1 MFAQKFMRTGCVA
14 VAIAR
19 GVQLLAPAFML
30 LRFRSTLVPGVLL
43 VVPLCGVAQPVMDT
57 FTKEIQPMLETY
69 CYSCH
74 GDGESE
80 GGVRL
85 DGFKD
90 EASLKDH
97 KLWLRVLKNTRA
109 RIMPPVE
116 EDYLADA
123 ELEKL
128 AQFIKRQV
136 FELDPAQPDPGRV
149 TVRRLNR
156 VDYRNTVRELM
167 GVDYDT
173 AKEFPADDTGHG
185 FDNNGDVLTISPM
198 LMEKYLDAAQ
208 SIVSDAVPTQPKV
221 VAEHR
226 VEGRQF
232 ITLRMDSPATLLADA
247 TTSAPALA
255 APATP
260 FERPAPSIQGRA
272 LDLSYYTP
280 VTVEAVHHV
289 EHAGRYQ
296 VELDLRAVERYVDD
310 QFDYNRC
317 RLVFRVDGEQVMEEE
332 FVREGDRAYRFAFER
347 DWTPGEHRLSVEI
360 RPQGPDRDQKRLL
373 RLRLN
378 GVTVRGPYAPE
389 HWVQPANYARYFPRP
404 VPADAEARHAYLREL
419 LGNFAFRAYRRPV
432 DDVTLDKLVRLA
444 ERTAAQEGGTF
455 EAGAAQAMV
464 AVLASPR
471 FIFREEHTL
480 PLEAGE
486 VHPRV
491 DEWSLASRLSYF
503 LWSSMPDDELFR
515 LAAAGQLRANL
526 RTQVERMLADP
537 KAMEFVRN
545 FTGQWL
551 QARDIAT
558 VIINPLDV
566 FLRENPNPEFH
577 ASLERFRALNRT
589 PPEQRTPEQRAEV
602 ERLRDIVVPVF
613 RSPKPE
619 LTNSLRQAMQQ
630 ETELTFAHVLRED
643 RPLTELI
650 DADYTFLNEEL
661 AKHYGIEGVRGRE
674 MRKVQLPAGS
684 PRGGVLTQGTV
695 LAVTS
700 NPTRTSPVKRGVF
713 ILEKILGTPPAPP
726 PPNIPPLENIATKE
740 ELAKMTL
747 RETLALHAS
756 NGMCRSCH
764 NRMDPLGLA
773 LENFNALGRWREMDS
788 NQPVEPAGKLIT
800 GEKFATIQELKR
812 LLANEHRADYLHNM
826 AEKLLMYALGRGVEY
841 YDTETLDQL
850 VHRLDDAG
858 ARPSALIHGI
868 IESAAFQRRRTEPA
882 SHTAAVASPL
892 PRS

>member
-1 MFAQKFMRTGCVA
+1 MQFSPRLPLAF
-14 VAIAR
+14 
-19 GVQLLAPAFML
+19 LLPAA
-30 LRFRSTLVPGVLL
+30 
-43 VVPLCGVAQPVMDT
+43 LCAQPVMEKFKKD
-57 FTKEIQPMLETY
+57 IQPMLETY

-80 GGVRL
+80 GGVTL
-85 DGFKD
+85 DQFKD

-97 KLWLRVLKNTRA
+97 KLWLRVLKNTRS
-109 RIMPPVE
+109 RIMPPVD
-116 EDYLADA
+116 EDYLED
-123 ELEKL
+123 EEIEKL
-128 AQFIKRQV
+128 ATFIKREV
-136 FELDPAQPDPGRV
+136 FELDPARPEPGRV

-156 VDYRNTVRELM
+156 VDYRNTVRDLM
-167 GVDYDT
+167 GVDYNT
-173 AKEFPADDTGHG
+173 QTEFPADDTGHG

-208 SIVSDAVPTQPKV
+208 AIVAGSVPTRPLV
-221 VAEHR
+221 VAENR

-232 ITLRMDSPATLLADA
+232 VTLRMESPATLLADA
-247 TTSAPALA
+247 TTSAPAPA
-255 APATP
+255 APTTP

-280 VTVEAVHHV
+280 VTVEAVHKI

-296 VELDLRAVERYVDD
+296 VEIDLKAIERYVDD

-317 RLVFRVDGEQVMEEE
+317 RLLFSVDGEQVLDEE
-332 FVREGDRAYRFAFER
+332 FVREGSKDYKFAFDRE
-347 DWTPGEHRLSVEI
+347 WTPGEHHLRVEV
-360 RPQGPDRDQKRLL
+360 RPIGPDRDQKRSL
-373 RLRLN
+373 RVRLN

-389 HWVQPANYARYFPRP
+389 HWVQPVNYARYFPRP
-404 VPADAEARHAYLREL
+404 VPEAPAARSAYLREL
-419 LGNFAFRAYRRPV
+419 LGDFAFRAYRRPV
-432 DDVTLDKLVRLA
+432 EPATVEKLAALA
-444 ERTAAQEGGTF
+444 ELTAQQEEGTF
-455 EAGAAQAMV
+455 EAGVAQAMV

-480 PLEAGE
+480 LPAAGE
-486 VHPRV
+486 AHPLV

-503 LWSSMPDDELFR
+503 LWSTMPDEELFR
-515 LAAAGQLRANL
+515 LAREGRLRAGL
-526 RTQVERMLADP
+526 KPQVERMLADP

-566 FLRENPNPEFH
+566 FLREHHNPEFQT
-577 ASLERFRALNRT
+577 ALEGFRALGRI
-589 PPEQRTPEQRAEV
+589 PPEQRTAEQKAEAD
-602 ERLRDIVVPVF
+602 RLRDIVLPVF
-613 RSPKPE
+613 RSPKPQ
-619 LTNSLRQAMQQ
+619 LTNSLREAMRQ
-630 ETELTFAHVLRED
+630 ETEMSFAYVLRED

-661 AKHYGIEGVRGRE
+661 AKHYDIEGVSGRE
-674 MRKVQLPAGS
+674 MRKVRLPDGS

-740 ELAKMTL
+740 QLAKMTL
-747 RETLALHAS
+747 RETLDLHAS

-788 NQPVEPAGKLIT
+788 NQPVEPSGKLIT

-812 LLANEHRADYLHNM
+812 ILANEHRHDYLHNM

-841 YDTETLDQL
+841 YDTGTLDQL
-850 VHRLDDAG
+850 THRLEASG
-858 ARPSALIHGI
+858 GRPSVLLHGI
-868 IESAAFQRRRTEPA
+868 IESAPFQQRRLEPVTQ
-882 SHTAAVASPL
+882 TAARSDSL
-892 PRS
+892 STPRS

>member
-1 MFAQKFMRTGCVA
+1 
-14 VAIAR
+14 
-19 GVQLLAPAFML
+19 ML
-30 LRFRSTLVPGVLL
+30 FRSRLPLALL
-43 VVPLCGVAQPVMDT
+43 LPAALCAQPAMET
-57 FTKEIQPMLETY
+57 FKKDIQPMLETY

-80 GGVRL
+80 GGVTL
-85 DGFKD
+85 DAFKD

-97 KLWLRVLKNTRA
+97 KLWLRVLKNTRS

-116 EDYLADA
+116 EDYLEDA
-123 ELEKL
+123 EIEKL
-128 AQFIKRQV
+128 ANFIKREV
-136 FELDPAQPDPGRV
+136 FELDPAKPDPGRV

-156 VDYRNTVRELM
+156 VDYRNTVRDLL

-173 AKEFPADDTGHG
+173 QKEFPADDTGHG

-208 SIVSDAVPTQPKV
+208 AIVMGTVPTQPLV
-221 VAEHR
+221 VAENR

-232 ITLRMDSPATLLADA
+232 ITLRMETPATLLADA
-247 TTSAPALA
+247 TTSAPAPA
-255 APATP
+255 APASP
-260 FERPAPSIQGRA
+260 FERPAPSIQGRS
-272 LDLSYYTP
+272 LVLSYYTP
-280 VTVEAVHHV
+280 VTVEAVHKV
-289 EHAGRYQ
+289 EHAGRYE
-296 VELDLRAVERYVDD
+296 VELDLRAFERYVDN

-317 RLVFRVDGEQVMEEE
+317 RLVFSVNGEQVLDEE
-332 FVREGDRAYRFAFER
+332 FVREGYAKEFKFTFAR
-347 DWTPGEHRLSVEI
+347 DWQPGEHRLTVEI
-360 RPQGPDRDQKRLL
+360 RPVGPDRDQIRSL
-373 RLRLN
+373 RLSLD
-378 GVTVRGPYAPE
+378 GVNVRGPYDPA
-389 HWVQPANYARYFPRP
+389 HWVQPANYAKFFPRP
-404 VPADAEARHAYLREL
+404 VPAAPAERATYLREL
-419 LGNFAFRAYRRPV
+419 LGDFAARAYRRPADAETV
-432 DDVTLDKLVRLA
+432 EKLARLA
-444 ERTAAQEGGTF
+444 ESTASQEDGTF
-455 EAGAAQAMV
+455 EAGVAQAMV

-471 FIFREEHTL
+471 FIFREERTL
-480 PLEAGE
+480 PPAPGQA
-486 VHPRV
+486 HPLV

-503 LWSSMPDDELFR
+503 LWSTMPDEELFR
-515 LAAAGQLRANL
+515 LAGEGRLRANL
-526 RTQVERMLADP
+526 KQQVERMLADP

-566 FLRENPNPEFH
+566 FLRENHNPEFNT
-577 ASLERFRALNRT
+577 ALELFRQANRV
-589 PPEQRTPEQRAEV
+589 PVEQRTQEQKDEIA
-602 ERLRDIVVPVF
+602 RLRDIVIPVF
-613 RSPKPE
+613 RAPKPQ
-619 LTNSLRQAMQQ
+619 LTNSLREAMQR
-630 ETELTFAHVLRED
+630 ETEMTFAHVLRED

-661 AKHYGIEGVRGRE
+661 AKHYDIEGVTGRE
-674 MRKVQLPAGS
+674 MRKVTLPPGS

-747 RETLALHAS
+747 RETLDLHAS

-788 NQPVEPAGKLIT
+788 NQPVEPSGKLIT
-800 GEKFATIQELKR
+800 GEKFDTIQELKR
-812 LLANEHRADYLHNM
+812 ILANEHRHDYLHNM
-826 AEKLLMYALGRGVEY
+826 AEKLLMYALGRGLEY
-841 YDTETLDQL
+841 YDTDTLDQL
-850 VHRLDDAG
+850 AHRLDQAG

-868 IESAAFQRRRTEPA
+868 IESAPFQQRRTTPSA
-882 SHTAAVASPL
+882 HTAAHPASTST

>member
-1 MFAQKFMRTGCVA
+1 
-14 VAIAR
+14 
-19 GVQLLAPAFML
+19 ML
-30 LRFRSTLVPGVLL
+30 FRFRLPLAFLL
-43 VVPLCGVAQPVMDT
+43 PVALCAQPAMEKFKKD
-57 FTKEIQPMLETY
+57 IQPMLETY

-80 GGVRL
+80 GGVTL
-85 DGFKD
+85 DAFKD
-90 EASLKDH
+90 ETSLKDH
-97 KLWLRVLKNTRA
+97 KLWLRVLKNTRS

-116 EDYLADA
+116 EDYLTDE
-123 ELEKL
+123 ELEKF
-128 AQFIKRQV
+128 ASFIKRDI
-136 FELDPAQPDPGRV
+136 FELDPAKPDPGRV

-173 AKEFPADDTGHG
+173 QKEFPADDTGHG

-208 SIVSDAVPTQPKV
+208 TIVMGTVPVQPLV
-221 VAEHR
+221 VAENR

-232 ITLRMDSPATLLADA
+232 ITLRMETPATLLADA
-247 TTSAPALA
+247 TTSAPAPA
-255 APATP
+255 APASP

-280 VTVEAVHHV
+280 VTVEAVHRV
-289 EHAGRYQ
+289 AQAGRYQ

-317 RLVFRVDGEQVMEEE
+317 RLVFSINGEQVMDEE
-332 FVREGDRAYRFAFER
+332 FVREGDKAFRLAFDRE
-347 DWTPGEHRLSVEI
+347 WTPGEHRLTVEI
-360 RPQGPDRDQKRLL
+360 RPVGPDRDQKRSL

-378 GVTVRGPYAPE
+378 GVTVRGPYDRA
-389 HWVQPANYARYFPRP
+389 HWVQPANYAKFFPRP
-404 VPADAEARHAYLREL
+404 VPAAPAERGAYLREL

-432 DDVTLDKLVRLA
+432 DAETVEKLARLA
-444 ERTAAQEGGTF
+444 ERIAAQEDSTF
-455 EAGAAQAMV
+455 EAGVAQAMV

-480 PLEAGE
+480 PPGPGQA
-486 VHPRV
+486 HPLV
-491 DEWSLASRLSYF
+491 DEWALASRLSYF
-503 LWSSMPDDELFR
+503 LWSTMPDEELFR
-515 LAAAGQLRANL
+515 LAGEGRLRANL
-526 RTQVERMLADP
+526 KQQVDRMLADP

-566 FLRENPNPEFH
+566 FLRENHNPEFN
-577 ASLERFRALNRT
+577 AALEQFRQANRV
-589 PPEQRTPEQRAEV
+589 PVDQRTQEQKDEIA
-602 ERLRDIVVPVF
+602 RLRDIVIPVF
-613 RSPKPE
+613 RAPKPQ

-630 ETELTFAHVLRED
+630 ETEMTFAHVLQED

-661 AKHYGIEGVRGRE
+661 AKHYDIEGVTGRE
-674 MRKVQLPAGS
+674 MRKVTLAPGS

-726 PPNIPPLENIATKE
+726 PPNIPPLENIASKD

-747 RETLALHAS
+747 RETLDLHAS

-788 NQPVEPAGKLIT
+788 NQPVEPGGKLIT
-800 GEKFATIQELKR
+800 GEKFSTIQELKR
-812 LLANEHRADYLHNM
+812 ILAKEHSHDYLHNM

-850 VHRLDDAG
+850 THRLTEAG
-858 ARPSALIHGI
+858 GRPSALIHGI
-868 IESAAFQRRRTEPA
+868 IESAAFQQRRLPPSARTAVHPVSEP
-882 SHTAAVASPL
+882 T